1 MLLLKNKSVGLTL
14 LFVVFICFLSNEVQA
29 QRFIDEED
37 NPPLKDRLYY
47 GGNFSLQL
55 GNITY
60 IDASPLVGAM
70 ITEKYSAGMGAT
82 YQYYNNKYYV
92 DGASHVYGARV
103 FNRYN
108 VFRQIFLHAEYEAL
122 NLELPYTLPN
132 NDIIFTREWVPSL
145 FAGAG
150 YFVPFG
156 DRGGMNFMALYNFSY
171 DNKRTN
177 YNEPY
182 VFRVGFVF

>member
-1 MLLLKNKSVGLTL
+1 MLLWKNKSAALTL
-14 LFVVFICFLSNEVQA
+14 LTVIFGCFFSGVVNA
-29 QRFIDEED
+29 QRVIYEDE
-37 NPPLKDRLYY
+37 NPPLLERMYY

-55 GNITY
+55 GNVTF

-70 ITEKYSAGMGAT
+70 ITNKYSAGVGAT
-82 YQYYNNKYYV
+82 YQYYNNKYYI

-108 VFRQIFLHAEYEAL
+108 IFRQIFLHAEYEAL
-122 NLELPYTLPN
+122 NLEVPYSLTN
-132 NDIIFTREWVPSL
+132 NEISFTREWVPGL
-145 FAGAG
+145 FGGAG

-171 DNKRTN
+171 DNKRSN

-182 VFRVGFVF
+182 VLRVGFVF

>member
-1 MLLLKNKSVGLTL
+1 MLLWKNKSAVLTL
-14 LFVVFICFLSNEVQA
+14 LTVIFGCFFSGVVNA
-29 QRFIDEED
+29 QRVIYEDE
-37 NPPLKDRLYY
+37 NPPLLERLYY

-55 GNITY
+55 GNVTF

-70 ITEKYSAGMGAT
+70 ITNKYSAGVGAT
-82 YQYYNNKYYV
+82 YQYYNNKYYI

-108 VFRQIFLHAEYEAL
+108 IFRQIFLHAEYEAL
-122 NLELPYTLPN
+122 NLEVPYSLTN
-132 NDIIFTREWVPSL
+132 NEISFIREWVPGL
-145 FAGAG
+145 FGGAG

-171 DNKRTN
+171 DNKRSN

-182 VFRVGFVF
+182 VLRVGFVF